1 MFDTETMAELCV
13 KQGLYDQ
20 AIDIYRRMATEVD
33 DPAARR
39 RYEERIVALE
49 HQPDLAPLST
59 PGLRVAR
66 SGDEVRIEWRLPS
79 DTSAPTLQ
87 VLLLRRTASGIEPE
101 TRTLPLAGPHGRT
114 ALHVAGLHSV
124 RAAAGRLAG
133 ELFVPLIRLAPV
145 SSSSSSSEPSQ
156 GLRPSPR
163 RGSDVI

>member
-13 KQGLYDQ
+13 KQGLFDQ

-33 DPAARR
+33 DPEARR

-49 HQPDLAPLST
+49 RQPDLAPLAT

-66 SGDEVRIEWRLPS
+66 TGDEVRIEWRLPPE
-79 DTSAPTLQ
+79 TEAPTLQ
-87 VLLLRRTASGIEPE
+87 VLLLRRTATGIEAE
-101 TRTLPLAGPHGRT
+101 TRTLPLTALRGRM

-133 ELFVPLIRLAPV
+133 DLFVPLVRLAPV
-145 SSSSSSSEPSQ
+145 SVSEPSDA
-156 GLRPSPR
+156 LRAPR
-163 RGSDVI
+163 RDAPDPDPM